1 MDDVTRI
8 FPGFYLGSVPAV
20 NRSNLDDHGITHIV
34 SVLNG
39 FKPKWTNMYKY
50 LHIDII
56 DTPSAELYQYFEKTF
71 EFIEKGRQEGNVLVH
86 CFAGISRSATVV
98 VAYIMRKLKISLE
111 DALGLV
117 TDARPIVCPNEGF
130 MKQLQKY
137 EAEIKASTIKAKTT
151 SQSKI
156 YYYGPKNTTFDIVDD
171 DEDEEDEDDDDFT
184 DDDED
189 SEEEEKDK
197 KKKPTTKG
205 QATTT
210 TTIQSLSEA
219 TVNISISDESS
230 TNKTTETTATITTTT
245 TTITAETRANEEE
258 DEENENKE
266 IIKINR
272 ELGQYRYCCR
282 GCSKEL
288 FLDYDILDHEQGSGQ
303 TAFKWNKRDH
313 HDQNKK
319 DDIICTSF
327 FLGEINFVLE
337 QTYSGM
343 DGKLNCDNCKEK
355 LGSWSWSGEQCS
367 CGAWIAPSFQIPK
380 TRIDEKRVLN

>member
-56 DTPSAELYQYFEKTF
+56 DTPSSELYQYFEKTF
-71 EFIEKGRQEGNVLVH
+71 EFIEKGRQEGAVLVH

-98 VAYIMRKLKISLE
+98 VAYIMRKLKLTLD

-130 MKQLQKY
+130 IRQLQKY
-137 EAEIKASTIKAKTT
+137 EVEIKANTIKAKTT
-151 SQSKI
+151 LQSKI
-156 YYYGPKNTTFDIVDD
+156 YYYGPKNTAFNLLDEDDD
-171 DEDEEDEDDDDFT
+171 DEDEDDDDDFT

-189 SEEEEKDK
+189 SSEDEKDK
-197 KKKPTTKG
+197 KKKQTTKAT
-205 QATTT
+205 ATTKKE
-210 TTIQSLSEA
+210 IISLSEA
-219 TVNISISDESS
+219 TLNISISDES
-230 TNKTTETTATITTTT
+230 KITESIEIATSSLTTTT
-245 TTITAETRANEEE
+245 TTITDSKNTNEEE
-258 DEENENKE
+258 EGEENENE
-266 IIKINR
+266 IQIKR

-282 GCSKEL
+282 GCSKDL
-288 FLDYDILDHEQGSGQ
+288 FLDFDIMEHDQGSGQ

-313 HDQNKK
+313 HDTKK
-319 DDIICTSF
+319 ENIQCTSF
-327 FLGEINFVLE
+327 FIGEIDFVLA
-337 QTYSGM
+337 QTYNGM
-343 DGKLNCDNCKEK
+343 DGKLNCDKCNEK

-380 TRIDEKRVLN
+380 TRVDEKRVL